1 MLLNCPY
8 FTCCP
13 IFISKS
19 GGSLVTFH
27 SWFHNAFRKM
37 IITWVARLL
46 QNTERENIFTARLS
60 LSDPSLS
67 FVYLWPGPGE
77 IQHPGQRRPLP
88 ESEQTK
94 RFSFWAVKRR
104 NATTFVS
111 QVGALRLHIFICLT
125 YLPSL
130 AVIHTDS
137 VQTSTHL
144 ENNRRRNDGELR

>member
-1 MLLNCPY
+1 MLSDFHFEVRRLAGYFSFLISQRFSENDYHMSCPAPPKY
-8 FTCCP
+8 
-13 IFISKS
+13 
-19 GGSLVTFH
+19 
-27 SWFHNAFRKM
+27 R
-37 IITWVARLL
+37 TWKYIHG
-46 QNTERENIFTARLS
+46 TPES

-130 AVIHTDS
+130 ADIHAGS